1 MKPFADFTFFG
12 LLLYVAIP
20 AIILG
25 LFGRANK
32 GWAFIATLAFLCLQ
46 FYDTIDV
53 RPGVPV
59 REIWIALGF
68 AAWQWSLAAGFLR
81 LKFRGAF
88 TTVLILAILP
98 LAVAKYLP
106 QIAPHTEFGFFG
118 ISYVTFRALDVV
130 FSIRDRVVTA
140 VPPCTYFAFLFFFPT
155 VSSGPIDRFRRFSQD
170 WQRQR
175 NRDEFLN
182 DLDTAVQRLFRGFL
196 YKFIIAALIEKHF
209 LAPFSTGGAAHIV
222 GYMYAYTFYLFFD
235 FAGYS
240 AFAISVSYL
249 LGIHTPENFNKPFL
263 APNIRDFWNRWHI
276 SLSFWFRDHIYMRF
290 LLAAAKGKWF
300 KNKHTASYV
309 GLFLTFG
316 LMGLW
321 HGTEWYY
328 LLYGVY
334 HATLLSGYDW
344 FARWNKTRN
353 WLTGGWGW
361 NVVNILLTFH
371 AIALGLLLFSG
382 RLAPRSLPAHEEA
395 VDKLSCL
402 EISGYVWDRQ
412 KPNTPAVLDIAMDGK
427 TIGRVTANEL
437 RDDLVDRGMGTGH
450 YGFHFV
456 LPPSVRD
463 GNEHWVMPVIVG
475 PPPTMFTGP
484 DFLQPYIVHCD
495 AEKKAAATPRPP
507 RRHPSQS
514 AATVPPKAT
523 RHRHLRH
530 PGTSHTFRCSS
541 PQSSC
546 SRAYP
551 LVPAVPRL
559 AVCARACGAGAAS
572 CSRSCAG
579 RPWATCSAG

>member
-1 MKPFADFTFFG
+1 VNPFADFTYFG

-25 LFGRANK
+25 LFGRSNRA
-32 GWAFIATLAFLCLQ
+32 WALVATLAFLGLQ
-46 FYDTIDV
+46 FWDPLEV
-53 RPGVPV
+53 RPGVFV
-59 REIWIALGF
+59 HEIWIVLGYTV
-68 AAWQWSLAAGFLR
+68 WQWAIAQIFLR
-81 LKFRGAF
+81 KKFPGAF
-88 TTVLILAILP
+88 TTALILAILP

-106 QIAPHTEFGFFG
+106 DISPQTKFGFFG

-140 VPPCTYFAFLFFFPT
+140 VPPVTYFAFLFFFPT

-170 WQRQR
+170 WQRR
-175 NRDEFLN
+175 RTRDEFLN

-196 YKFIIAALIEKHF
+196 YKFIIAALIEKR
-209 LAPFSTGGAAHIV
+209 LMEPLSVGGAAHMV

-316 LMGLW
+316 LMGVW
-321 HGTEWYY
+321 HGLEWYY

-353 WLTGGWGW
+353 YLSGGPVW
-361 NVVNILLTFH
+361 NAINILLTFH
-371 AIALGLLLFSG
+371 AIAFGLLLFSG
-382 RLAPRSLPAHEEA
+382 RFEPPKLPDREYV
-395 VDKLSCL
+395 VDKLDCDG
-402 EISGYVWDRQ
+402 ISGYIWNKE
-412 KPNTPAVLDIAMDGK
+412 KPNTAAVLDIAMDGK
-427 TIGRVTANEL
+427 SIGRVTANEL
-437 RDDLVDRGMGTGH
+437 RDDLVERGMGAGH
-450 YGFHFV
+450 YGFHFA
-456 LPPSVRD
+456 LPPSARD

-475 PPPTMFTGP
+475 PPPTVFTGP

-495 AEKKAAATPRPP
+495 AEKKSAGTPAPTSPTPEPAVTAPKASDTKPAATPATPVPTPTPP
-507 RRHPSQS
+507 PP
-514 AATVPPKAT
+514 AATTPVPTAT
-523 RHRHLRH
+523 
-530 PGTSHTFRCSS
+530 PPPPAPPPVATPSATSPRPAPSS
-541 PQSSC
+541 
-546 SRAYP
+546 AT
-551 LVPAVPRL
+551 PAPAPR
-559 AVCARACGAGAAS
+559 
-572 CSRSCAG
+572 
-579 RPWATCSAG
+579 

>member
-1 MKPFADFTFFG
+1 VKPFADFTFFG

-32 GWAFIATLAFLCLQ
+32 LWAFIATLAFLGLQ
-46 FYDTIDV
+46 FYDSIEV
-53 RPGVPV
+53 RPGIHV
-59 REIWIALGF
+59 REIWIVLGY
-68 AAWQWSLAAGFLR
+68 AAWQWGIAAGLLR
-81 LKFRGAF
+81 YKFKGVF
-88 TTVLILAILP
+88 TTALVLAILP

-106 QIAPHTEFGFFG
+106 DVSPRTEFGFFG
-118 ISYVTFRALDVV
+118 ISYVSFRALDVI
-130 FSIRDRVVTA
+130 FSIRDRVIKA
-140 VPPCTYFAFLFFFPT
+140 LPPLTYFAFLFFFPT

-170 WQRQR
+170 WERRR

-209 LAPFSTGGAAHIV
+209 LEPFSTGGGAHFV

-263 APNIRDFWNRWHI
+263 SANIRDFWNRWHI

-300 KNKHTASYV
+300 KSKHTASYI
-309 GLFLTFG
+309 GLYLTFG
-316 LMGLW
+316 IMGLW

-328 LLYGVY
+328 LLYGIY

-344 FARWNKTRN
+344 FARWNKTRH

-371 AIALGLLLFSG
+371 SIAFGLLLFSG
-382 RLAPRSLPAHEEA
+382 RFVPPKLPDHEYM
-395 VDKLSCL
+395 VDKLDCFQ
-402 EISGYVWDRQ
+402 ISGYIWDQ
-412 KPNTPAVLDIAMDGK
+412 SKPNTPAVVDIAMDGK
-427 TIGRVTANEL
+427 TIGTVKADEL
-437 RDDLVDRGMGTGH
+437 REDLLDRGMGTGH
-450 YGFHFV
+450 YGFHFL

-463 GNEHWVMPVIVG
+463 GREHWVMPVIMG
-475 PPPTMFTGP
+475 PPIKVFTGP
-484 DFLQPYIVHCD
+484 DFGLPYIVHCE
-495 AEKKAAATPRPP
+495 AGKAPSGGKSEPAGTPPAPSPGSPTPAPATPQRAAAPAAAAPAPAAPAAAAATPS
-507 RRHPSQS
+507 PSTPTPS
-514 AATVPPKAT
+514 APTSPK
-523 RHRHLRH
+523 
-530 PGTSHTFRCSS
+530 
-541 PQSSC
+541 
-546 SRAYP
+546 
-551 LVPAVPRL
+551 
-559 AVCARACGAGAAS
+559 
-572 CSRSCAG
+572 
-579 RPWATCSAG
+579 